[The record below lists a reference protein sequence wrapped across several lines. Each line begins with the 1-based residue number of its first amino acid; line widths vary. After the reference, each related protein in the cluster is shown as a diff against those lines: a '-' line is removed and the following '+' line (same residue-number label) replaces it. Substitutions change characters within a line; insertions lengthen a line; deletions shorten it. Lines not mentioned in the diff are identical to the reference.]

1 MINTFNMLFFIL
13 LLSVAFL
20 FYSCATG
27 VPSLVSTNPQ
37 ASKILSLSLFFRNS
51 INPVIQYS
59 YNNQD
64 YTYYFYA
71 CLFMR
76 FDNGLISN
84 NLDLIEHIFYF
95 ENGFKR
101 INRINPPS
109 SGTGVQD
116 EWSAIILDN
125 NSQVI
130 QNRELRFNIV
140 LPDSILGNK
149 SFFNFIVLVFLRN
162 YEYPAI
168 ADDFGS
174 NPVHYFVDP
183 SYSITININ
192 SIQPNNLQS
201 INNTYNDVVEVN
213 LPPGF
218 PDNLKD
224 SLKIEKIEY
233 VYRVF

>member
-1 MINTFNMLFFIL
+1 MLFIVFI
-13 LLSVAFL
+13 

-27 VPSLVSTNPQ
+27 VPSLAPNNPQ
-37 ASKILSLSLFFRNS
+37 SSKILSISLFFKNN
-51 INPVIQYS
+51 INPVIQYD
-59 YNNQD
+59 YDNQN

-101 INRINPPS
+101 INRVSPPS
-109 SGTGVQD
+109 SNTGVQD

-125 NSQVI
+125 NSQVL

-140 LPDSILGNK
+140 LPDNIFGNK

-162 YEYPAI
+162 YEYGAI

-174 NPVHYFVDP
+174 NPVNFFVDP
-183 SYSITININ
+183 SYSIKIDINLV
-192 SIQPNNLQS
+192 QPNTLQS
-201 INNTYNDVVEVN
+201 INNTYNDVVEPN

-218 PDNLKD
+218 PDNLKE